1 MSRSSH
7 LKFPSKPANDRG
19 TSLHVFRRLARAAS
33 GSRDYFLPCAWA
45 HSLLPHMFPGL
56 YVGHGLQG
64 HDLEVGF
71 EDQAI
76 AKEAIRSSV
85 HFSMMRRTRSA
96 GKNGLQES
104 GELHLSAWRLRV
116 S

>member
-1 MSRSSH
+1 
-7 LKFPSKPANDRG
+7 
-19 TSLHVFRRLARAAS
+19 
-33 GSRDYFLPCAWA
+33 
-45 HSLLPHMFPGL
+45 MFPGL
-56 YVGHGLQG
+56 YVGHSLQG